1 MFSVGGFDHLLMMKF
16 LDRDIS
22 SLRTAERK
30 LSIWEFSL
38 APQEDNAAGRVR
50 TKKTQDEY

>member
-1 MFSVGGFDHLLMMKF
+1 MKF
-16 LDRDIS
+16 MDRDIS